1 MFKKVGWTLGRPPQD
16 KIKKREP
23 VAEWRADMERTSKI
37 QTLVVPPQGK
47 IKKSKTIILI
57 SLIVLIGVI
66 ILLSIIYHRTAL
78 WEPEQHLITLLPK
91 SPICYLTLKE
101 LKGLVETFNRNELGK
116 QTAKMPI
123 LAEIQKQRW
132 WKQLVYQKQL
142 WEYEMGG
149 KLDLKTVTGYFGE
162 EAILAFYRREGEISF
177 LLISAVGAQEK
188 LSIEAITATDA
199 INPKYERIQTD
210 YNGFTINTIIG
221 YPRNF
226 SYTFIGKI
234 GILSLDPLLL
244 AETLDL
250 YTGLSDTKTDPE
262 KQGFLAE
269 HPMAVDIQDDY
280 RQDKSTGY
288 IDLQQLTPL
297 LESMSSDG
305 LFKQV
310 LALFGDSGS
319 WTFSNR
325 YEEGVIVSRHRFR
338 NDIGNNRSHLPTSE
352 NAKHVLTFPERTA
365 FVATL
370 RASNLMR
377 QFFGDVDLSEVLG
390 SDLTVLLVAPDP
402 GEVSVVPSLVLL
414 AHAKVPDALNA
425 VLGIVKEGKPS
436 IAGKPLEFL
445 KPQDYKGSTLQ
456 PVQLRLNFLLAVT
469 GGYAIV
475 NDYFILSTTLA
486 GLKSVIETTTGNVPA
501 LEDIVFSADVNG
513 VQAFIQPELFVPEL
527 RRFLPV
533 ATTLL
538 SLSGQKLDPTGT
550 QRIMDNLFPLE
561 SLGPISVEMNFDEKG
576 MDTEVRI
583 VLEK

>member
-1 MFKKVGWTLGRPPQD
+1 MPLSKRKK
-16 KIKKREP
+16 
-23 VAEWRADMERTSKI
+23 
-37 QTLVVPPQGK
+37 
-47 IKKSKTIILI
+47 IIFI
-57 SLIVLIGVI
+57 SLIALIGVI
-66 ILLSIIYHRTAL
+66 ILLSILYHRSAL
-78 WEPEQHLITLLPK
+78 WQPEQHLITLLPK

-101 LKGLVETFNRNELGK
+101 LKGMVETFNRSGLGK
-116 QTAKMPI
+116 QTATMPI

-162 EAILAFYRREGEISF
+162 EAILAFYRREGEIAF

-250 YTGLSDTKTDPE
+250 YTGLSGTKTDP
-262 KQGFLAE
+262 KRQGFLAE
-269 HPMAVDIQDDY
+269 HPMAVEIQDDY
-280 RQDKSTGY
+280 QQDKSTGY
-288 IDLQQLTPL
+288 IDLQQFVPL
-297 LESMSSDG
+297 LESMSSDI
-305 LFKQV
+305 LVQQI
-310 LALFGDSGS
+310 LRLFGDSGS

-325 YEEGVIVSRHRFR
+325 YEEGVVVSRHRFR
-338 NDIGNNRSHLPTSE
+338 SGVDTSGSNLPTADNSKPFL
-352 NAKHVLTFPERTA
+352 AFPERTA
-365 FVATL
+365 FVASL
-370 RASNLMR
+370 PILKQMQAL
-377 QFFGDVDLSEVLG
+377 FGDIDLSQVLG

-402 GEVSVVPSLVLL
+402 GEVSVIPSLVLL
-414 AHAKVPDALNA
+414 VPAKAPDALNA
-425 VLGIVKEGKPS
+425 VLGIVKEGKPT

-445 KPQDYKGSTLQ
+445 EPKDYEGITLQ
-456 PVQLRLNFLLAVT
+456 LVQLRLNFLLAIT

-475 NDYFILSTTLA
+475 DDYFVLGTTLA
-486 GLKSVIETTTGNVPA
+486 GVKSVIDTTTGNAPV
-501 LEDIVFSADVNG
+501 LEDIAFSADANG
-513 VQAFIQPELFVPEL
+513 AQAFIQPELFVPEL
-527 RRFLPV
+527 ERFLPIITV
-533 ATTLL
+533 LL
-538 SLSGQKLDPTGT
+538 SLSGQKLDPTVT
-550 QRIMDNLFPLE
+550 QHITENLFPLE
-561 SLGPISVEMNFDEKG
+561 SLGPISAEMSVG
-576 MDTEVRI
+576 AHSMDTEIRI

>member
-1 MFKKVGWTLGRPPQD
+1 MPLSKRKKIT
-16 KIKKREP
+16 
-23 VAEWRADMERTSKI
+23 
-37 QTLVVPPQGK
+37 
-47 IKKSKTIILI
+47 LI

-101 LKGLVETFNRNELGK
+101 LKGLVETFNRSELGK

-149 KLDLKTVTGYFGE
+149 VLDLKTVTGYFGE

-177 LLISAVGAQEK
+177 LIISAVGAQEK
-188 LSIEAITATDA
+188 LSIEAMTATEA

-226 SYTFIGKI
+226 SYTFIGKV

-250 YTGLSDTKTDPE
+250 YTGLSGTKTDP
-262 KQGFLAE
+262 KRQGFLAA
-269 HPMAVDIQDDY
+269 HPMAVEIQDDY
-280 RQDKSTGY
+280 QQDKSTGY
-288 IDLQQLTPL
+288 IDLQQFVPL
-297 LESMSSDG
+297 LDNMSSDV
-305 LFKQV
+305 LVKQI
-310 LALFGDSGS
+310 LGWFGNSGT

-325 YEEGVIVSRHRFR
+325 YEDGVIVSRHRFR
-338 NDIGNNRSHLPTSE
+338 NDIGNNPLNLPTVDNSKPFP
-352 NAKHVLTFPERTA
+352 AFPERTA
-365 FVATL
+365 FVASL
-370 RASNLMR
+370 PVPNLMR
-377 QFFGDVDLSEVLG
+377 EFFGDIDLSHILG

-414 AHAKVPDALNA
+414 AHAKAPDALNA
-425 VLGIVKEGKPS
+425 VLGIVKEGKPT

-445 KPQDYKGSTLQ
+445 ESKKYKGITLQ
-456 PVQLRLNFLLAVT
+456 PVQLRLNFLLGVT

-475 NDYFILSTTLA
+475 NDYLVLGTTLA
-486 GLKSVIETTTGNVPA
+486 GLKSVIDTTTGDTPV
-501 LEDIVFSADVNG
+501 LEDIAFSADTYG

-527 RRFLPV
+527 KRFLPIITV
-533 ATTLL
+533 LI
-538 SLSGQKLDPTGT
+538 SLSGQK
-550 QRIMDNLFPLE
+550 MDTTVKRRLTENLFPLE
-561 SLGPISVEMNFDEKG
+561 SLGPISAEMNFDEKG
-576 MDTEVRI
+576 MNTEVRI

>member
-1 MFKKVGWTLGRPPQD
+1 MPLN
-16 KIKKREP
+16 KRK
-23 VAEWRADMERTSKI
+23 R
-37 QTLVVPPQGK
+37 
-47 IKKSKTIILI
+47 IIFV

-66 ILLSIIYHRTAL
+66 ILLSIIYQRTAL

-101 LKGLVETFNRNELGK
+101 LKGLVETFNRSELGK

-123 LAEIQKQRW
+123 LTEIQKQRW

-162 EAILAFYRREGEISF
+162 EAIFAFYRREGELTF

-210 YNGFTINTIIG
+210 YRKFTINTIVG

-234 GILSLDPLLL
+234 GILSLNPLLL
-244 AETLDL
+244 AETLDR
-250 YTGLSDTKTDPE
+250 YAGLSDTKTDPK

-269 HPMAVDIQDDY
+269 HPMAVEIQDDY
-280 RQDKSTGY
+280 QQDKSTGY
-288 IDLQQLTPL
+288 IDLQQFVPL
-297 LESMSSDG
+297 LDNMSSDV
-305 LFKQV
+305 LVKQI
-310 LALFGDSGS
+310 LGLFGDSGA
-319 WTFSNR
+319 WAFSNR
-325 YEEGVIVSRHRFR
+325 YEDGVIVSRHRFR
-338 NDIGNNRSHLPTSE
+338 KSAGTSRSNLPTANDSKPFH
-352 NAKHVLTFPERTA
+352 AFPERTA
-365 FVATL
+365 FVTTL
-370 RASNLMR
+370 PASNLMR
-377 QFFGDVDLSEVLG
+377 QFFGDIDLSKVLG
-390 SDLTVLLVAPDP
+390 ADLTLLLVAPDP

-414 AHAKVPDALNA
+414 AHAKSPEALNA
-425 VLGIVKEGKPS
+425 VMGIVKEGKPA
-436 IAGKPLEFL
+436 IFGKPLGYL
-445 KPQDYKGSTLQ
+445 KPQDYKGITLQ

-475 NDYFILSTTLA
+475 NDYFVLSTTLA
-486 GLKSVIETTTGNVPA
+486 GLKSLIDTTTGNVPVLDNVA
-501 LEDIVFSADVNG
+501 FSADTGG

-527 RRFLPV
+527 KRFLPIITV
-533 ATTLL
+533 LA
-538 SLSGQKLDPTGT
+538 SLSGQKLDATVT
-550 QRIMDNLFPLE
+550 QHITENLFPLE
-561 SLGPISVEMNFDEKG
+561 SLGPISAEMNFDEKG
-576 MDTEVRI
+576 IDTEVRI

>member
-1 MFKKVGWTLGRPPQD
+1 MNVLTPLTEPQGI
-16 KIKKREP
+16 IKK
-23 VAEWRADMERTSKI
+23 
-37 QTLVVPPQGK
+37 
-47 IKKSKTIILI
+47 IIFI

-66 ILLSIIYHRTAL
+66 ILLSVIYHRTAL

-101 LKGLVETFNRNELGK
+101 LKGLVETFNRSEFGK

-123 LAEIQKQRW
+123 LAEIQKQPS

-149 KLDLKTVTGYFGE
+149 KLDLKTITGYFGE
-162 EAILAFYRREGEISF
+162 EAILAFYRREGELSF
-177 LLISAVGAQEK
+177 MLITAVGAQEK

-199 INPKYERIQTD
+199 INPKYERIQAD
-210 YNGFTINTIIG
+210 YSGFTINTIIG

-234 GILSLDPLLL
+234 GVLSLDPLLL

-250 YTGLSDTKTDPE
+250 YTGLSDTKTTSK

-280 RQDKSTGY
+280 RHDKSTGY
-288 IDLQQLTPL
+288 MDLQQFVPL
-297 LESMSSDG
+297 LDSMSSDV
-305 LFKQV
+305 LVKQT
-310 LALFGDSGS
+310 LGLFGDSGS
-319 WTFSNR
+319 WAFSNQ

-338 NDIGNNRSHLPTSE
+338 RSVDTSRSHIPTADDSKPFL
-352 NAKHVLTFPERTA
+352 AFPERTA
-365 FVATL
+365 FVASL
-370 RASNLMR
+370 PILKQVREL
-377 QFFGDVDLSEVLG
+377 FGNIDLSQVLG
-390 SDLTVLLVAPDP
+390 ADLTVLLVAPDP
-402 GEVSVVPSLVLL
+402 GEVLVVPSLVLL
-414 AHAKVPDALNA
+414 AHAKAPDVLNS
-425 VLGIVKEGKPS
+425 VLGIVKEGKPL

-445 KPQDYKGSTLQ
+445 ESQDYKGITLQ

-475 NDYFILSTTLA
+475 DDYFVFGTTLA
-486 GLKSVIETTTGNVPA
+486 GLKSVIDTTTGNAPV
-501 LEDIVFSADVNG
+501 LSDITFSADANG
-513 VQAFIQPELFVPEL
+513 VQVFVQPNLFVPEL
-527 RRFLPV
+527 KRFLPIITV
-533 ATTLL
+533 LV
-538 SLSGQKLDPTGT
+538 SLSGQKLDPTVT
-550 QRIMDNLFPLE
+550 QGITENLFPLE
-561 SLGPISVEMNFDEKG
+561 SLGPIFAEVDFAEHG

>member
-1 MFKKVGWTLGRPPQD
+1 
-16 KIKKREP
+16 
-23 VAEWRADMERTSKI
+23 MERMSKI
-37 QTLVVPPQGK
+37 QMRVVPPQGK
-47 IKKSKTIILI
+47 IKKSKTIIII

-101 LKGLVETFNRNELGK
+101 LKGLVETFNRSELGK

-188 LSIEAITATDA
+188 LSIEAITAADA

-250 YTGLSDTKTDPE
+250 YTGLSGTKTDPE

-280 RQDKSTGY
+280 RQDKNTGY

-310 LALFGDSGS
+310 LRLFGDSGS

-325 YEEGVIVSRHRFR
+325 YEEGVIVSQHRFR

-352 NAKHVLTFPERTA
+352 NSKHVLTFPERTA

-370 RASNLMR
+370 RPLNLMR
-377 QFFGDVDLSEVLG
+377 QFFGDIDLSEVLG

-445 KPQDYKGSTLQ
+445 KPQDYKGRTLQ

-486 GLKSVIETTTGNVPA
+486 GLKSVIETTTGNVPV
-501 LEDIVFSADVNG
+501 LEDIMFSADVNG
-513 VQAFIQPELFVPEL
+513 VQAFIQPGLFVPEL

-538 SLSGQKLDPTGT
+538 SLSGQKLDPTVT
-550 QRIMDNLFPLE
+550 QHITENLFPLE
-561 SLGPISVEMNFDEKG
+561 SLGPISTEMNFSEHGIDAEI
-576 MDTEVRI
+576 RI